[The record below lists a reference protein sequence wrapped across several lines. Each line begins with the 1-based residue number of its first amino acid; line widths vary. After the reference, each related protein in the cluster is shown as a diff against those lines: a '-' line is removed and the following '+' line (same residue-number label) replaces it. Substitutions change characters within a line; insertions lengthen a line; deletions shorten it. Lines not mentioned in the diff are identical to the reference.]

1 MTFELVTKMKTSS
14 YINCTCWI
22 FQWVYLDKF
31 ATRVC
36 MSAYCRITCVIWL
49 RNSDS
54 TQRVIWAIF
63 IFTLLLAANFLL
75 LLLVHIHYFI
85 IFGVFVYSL
94 RNKNTIYIQ
103 FHVHR
108 ESPDAILFCILIE
121 TKFYF
126 DFCERYFHRIRLT
139 CKNGNRLTFYW
150 PEKGGRQNHMSRCGK
165 HFFDVL
171 MLFSDSDLILDDM
184 LMYHTLRWFPKQSQ
198 IDWRR
203 CFPFDFVESTERYNW
218 THYFPNVGKPI
229 FFFASRINF
238 KTESARH
245 SD

>member
-1 MTFELVTKMKTSS
+1 MTEKL
-14 YINCTCWI
+14 
-22 FQWVYLDKF
+22 L
-31 ATRVC
+31 
-36 MSAYCRITCVIWL
+36 
-49 RNSDS
+49 
-54 TQRVIWAIF
+54 WAIF

-75 LLLVHIHYFI
+75 VRIHYFI

-94 RNKNTIYIQ
+94 REKHIIYIR

-171 MLFSDSDLILDDM
+171 MLFSDSDSVSSFDDM
-184 LMYHTLRWFPKQSQ
+184 LMFHVLHWLPNQSQ

-203 CFPFDFVESTERYNW
+203 YFPFDFVEPTERYNW
-218 THYFPNVGKPI
+218 TQCFPDVGKPI
-229 FFFASRINF
+229 FFFSSRENF